1 MSSTFQRGNVFASRN
16 MAEATRGSLRL
27 YRRALKAAPTMVR
40 TYRLPLEVAEIR
52 RRIRYDFESH
62 SHVTDPAIVDLLV
75 MKGENNL
82 EEVEQNWATK
92 AHVMHYLLDVQAKHE
107 AAKYNA
113 ETSDD
118 AKFLAELL
126 DGTPGSMES
135 WKKFA

>member
-1 MSSTFQRGNVFASRN
+1 
-16 MAEATRGSLRL
+16 
-27 YRRALKAAPTMVR
+27 
-40 TYRLPLEVAEIR
+40 
-52 RRIRYDFESH
+52 
-62 SHVTDPAIVDLLV
+62 

-92 AHVMHYLLDVQAKHE
+92 AHVMHYLLDVQEKHE